1 MHESKAETISNNSLF
16 PIKMNY
22 LSFRAV
28 NESACTSLEIFN
40 DLNSRTNFFSRESD
54 VKKLFLGHAN
64 YRSTSFGQ
72 FTPSKVYS
80 NSSLNWLYSVGLP
93 LTVVN
98 LPTTSSITA
107 LHFIPTIK
115 DGTCVKSYPSLL
127 ACCADG
133 ALYMVKY
140 GDEGQTT
147 IVNLPSR

>member
-1 MHESKAETISNNSLF
+1 MHESKVETISNNFSTK
-16 PIKMNY
+16 KMNY

-28 NESACTSLEIFN
+28 NESAYTSSETFN

-64 YRSTSFGQ
+64 YPSTSFSQ
-72 FTPSKVYS
+72 LMPSNVYS
-80 NSSLNWLYSVGLP
+80 NNSINWLCSVGLP

-115 DGTCVKSYPSLL
+115 DGTCAKSYPSLL

-133 ALYMVKY
+133 ALYMMKY
-140 GDEGQTT
+140 SDEGQTT